1 MDITANI
8 PSPVSGQLLG
18 RVIGI
23 RWDDRSIPVA
33 YRVNDSFAEVPN
45 PLGEPVLALPDAGE
59 ALQASFDAWNSLP
72 SSYIDMRIVGQVAN
86 DGLAGF
92 DFVNELTFRTSDSF
106 AAIASSPS
114 VELIADA
121 TFLDGDDIDE
131 DGDSDVSAAISSAA
145 DADGDGDLEFPAGF
159 YRAGTILDNDVQF
172 NTKATNGYR
181 FTVGDDAL
189 DTVTRSVD
197 LQTVATHE
205 FGHSHGLSHTLVN
218 QTSDLD
224 GGGATMFP
232 FIDTGDPES
241 ELRQRSLHEDDVAW
255 SSYLYQEG
263 SAALGPAA
271 LQDGDIAFTE
281 AFGLVKGAIQHGTL
295 NQPVAG
301 ASVFAVGRRSNEIV
315 ASAFS
320 GVTQLSLD
328 PATGALFVLPDPAQG
343 VLSGDYVLPV
353 PAGNYDIGVEAV
365 DGSPVPAGSISYTA
379 QVGAFYGQQN
389 FNEEF
394 FNRRKEGVV
403 EVRPGRSRNVHVDN
417 GLSTFG
423 IDIVTNDSSNIASF
437 TALNAIGFINSP
449 PGLYYA
455 VAIPASRIAA
465 FRPGE
470 EIAVQAALFTTA
482 VVDASVVPIFSEAM
496 LTTGAINPDGTA
508 SIDLAAPLARSAP
521 FVAQETDSSPLF
533 INKPRAL
540 GRLIRQG
547 TDDGTIQHLFLVLR
561 SPAEAPFPGI
571 SGQPPL
577 VGLSTAAVSGL
588 SFSPRTERHSRPC
601 RHWILRSRWSWRQF
615 RSDNALGSL
624 RRCYKSIDF
633 ESRPVRSGE
642 RREVHRAL
650 GPGHAGSGLAEGCRR
665 ALIESTTRRVRGLRS
680 KASGNSA
687 HASRASRR
695 HPELSEYL
703 RCQAQASLATERS
716 SRSRVKQHADG
727 LADVDSANRFCEKR
741 RNRENLHVG

>member
-1 MDITANI
+1 MPKKNVAVVLSLVSTLYAGIAVKAGGVLETVDLTGNI
-8 PSPVSGQLLG
+8 PSPVSGQLLA

-33 YRVNDSFAEVPN
+33 YRVNDSVAEVPN
-45 PLGEPVLALPDAGE
+45 PLGEPVLALPDAAE

-86 DGLAGF
+86 EELAGF
-92 DFVNELTFRTSDSF
+92 DFVNELTFRTSDTF

-114 VELIADA
+114 TTLIADA
-121 TFLDGDDIDE
+121 VFLDGDDIDE
-131 DGDSDVSAAISSAA
+131 DGDSDVSAVIDGAA
-145 DADGDGDLEFPAGF
+145 DVDGDSDIEFPAGF
-159 YRAGTILDNDVQF
+159 YAAGTILDNDVQF
-172 NTKATNGYR
+172 NTKTNNGYR
-181 FTVGDDAL
+181 FTVGEDAL
-189 DTVTRSVD
+189 DSVTRSVD

-205 FGHSHGLSHTLVN
+205 FGHSHGLSHTLINV
-218 QTSDLD
+218 TSESD

-232 FIDTGDPES
+232 FIDTGDPDAE
-241 ELRQRSLHEDDVAW
+241 RQQRSLHDDDIAW

-263 SAALGPAA
+263 SGALGPAA
-271 LQDGDIAFTE
+271 LQDGDIAFTD

-295 NQPVAG
+295 NQPIAG

-320 GVTQLSLD
+320 GIAQLSVD
-328 PATGALFVLPDPAQG
+328 PATGSLFFLPNPQG
-343 VLSGDYVLPV
+343 VLSGEYIIPV

-394 FNRRKEGVV
+394 FNRRKEDVL

-417 GLSTFG
+417 GLSTVG
-423 IDIVTNDSSNIASF
+423 IDIVTNDSSNVGNAAVITPNANGF
-437 TALNAIGFINSP
+437 TNSP

-470 EIAVQAALFTTA
+470 EIAVQSALFATA
-482 VVDASVVPIFSEAM
+482 VVDASVVPIFSEAL
-496 LTTGAINPDGTA
+496 LTAGVINPDGTA
-508 SIDLAAPLARSAP
+508 SIDLAAPLDRSAP
-521 FVAQETDSSPLF
+521 FVAQEADASPLF
-533 INKPRAL
+533 MSKPRAL

-561 SPAEAPFPGI
+561 SPVEAPFPGI

-577 VGLSTAAVSGL
+577 VGLSTIAPISGL
-588 SFSPRTERHSRPC
+588 SFLSTDGVTFTPVPT
-601 RHWILRSRWSWRQF
+601 LDF
-615 RSDNALGSL
+615 VFSL
-624 RRCYKSIDF
+624 
-633 ESRPVRSGE
+633 V
-642 RREVHRAL
+642 L
-650 GPGHAGSGLAEGCRR
+650 
-665 ALIESTTRRVRGLRS
+665 
-680 KASGNSA
+680 
-687 HASRASRR
+687 
-695 HPELSEYL
+695 
-703 RCQAQASLATERS
+703 
-716 SRSRVKQHADG
+716 SRV
-727 LADVDSANRFCEKR
+727 LP
-741 RNRENLHVG
+741 

>member
-1 MDITANI
+1 M
-8 PSPVSGQLLG
+8 
-18 RVIGI
+18 
-23 RWDDRSIPVA
+23 
-33 YRVNDSFAEVPN
+33 
-45 PLGEPVLALPDAGE
+45 
-59 ALQASFDAWNSLP
+59 
-72 SSYIDMRIVGQVAN
+72 
-86 DGLAGF
+86 
-92 DFVNELTFRTSDSF
+92 
-106 AAIASSPS
+106 
-114 VELIADA
+114 
-121 TFLDGDDIDE
+121 
-131 DGDSDVSAAISSAA
+131 
-145 DADGDGDLEFPAGF
+145 
-159 YRAGTILDNDVQF
+159 
-172 NTKATNGYR
+172 
-181 FTVGDDAL
+181 
-189 DTVTRSVD
+189 
-197 LQTVATHE
+197 
-205 FGHSHGLSHTLVN
+205 
-218 QTSDLD
+218 
-224 GGGATMFP
+224 
-232 FIDTGDPES
+232 
-241 ELRQRSLHEDDVAW
+241 
-255 SSYLYQEG
+255 
-263 SAALGPAA
+263 
-271 LQDGDIAFTE
+271 
-281 AFGLVKGAIQHGTL
+281 
-295 NQPVAG
+295 
-301 ASVFAVGRRSNEIV
+301 

-417 GLSTFG
+417 GHSTFG

-455 VAIPASRIAA
+455 VAIPASRVAA

-521 FVAQETDSSPLF
+521 FVAQETDASPLF

-561 SPAEAPFPGI
+561 SPAETPFPGI

-577 VGLSTAAVSGL
+577 VGLSTTAPISGL
-588 SFSPRTERHSRPC
+588 SFLSTDGATFTPFPTCGFRVLPRVVSRSAM
-601 RHWILRSRWSWRQF
+601 RS
-615 RSDNALGSL
+615 L
-624 RRCYKSIDF
+624 C
-633 ESRPVRSGE
+633 P
-642 RREVHRAL
+642 
-650 GPGHAGSGLAEGCRR
+650 
-665 ALIESTTRRVRGLRS
+665 RGL
-680 KASGNSA
+680 K
-687 HASRASRR
+687 
-695 HPELSEYL
+695 PPLYVPV
-703 RCQAQASLATERS
+703 
-716 SRSRVKQHADG
+716 SRV
-727 LADVDSANRFCEKR
+727 SATA
-741 RNRENLHVG
+741 